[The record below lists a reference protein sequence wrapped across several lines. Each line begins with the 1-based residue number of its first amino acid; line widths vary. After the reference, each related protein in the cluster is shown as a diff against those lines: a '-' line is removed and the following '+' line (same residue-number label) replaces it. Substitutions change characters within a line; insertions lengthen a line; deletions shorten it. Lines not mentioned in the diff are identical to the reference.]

1 MHIRCIWIL
10 ICFSDRKSFLL
21 MATGHY
27 RIRKTFW
34 IVLRG
39 SGTVS
44 SVLKVSASVGRIR
57 TGGHTVLAQAGKV
70 VVEHKRTKID
80 MSREWPEQGCSEH
93 PLLFREPLMDYL
105 DLFRHYNRI
114 PDRVCGSLKLT
125 GKNQWISHGKSI
137 DFFPSILE
145 VF

>member
-1 MHIRCIWIL
+1 
-10 ICFSDRKSFLL
+10 
-21 MATGHY
+21 MATGQY
-27 RIRKTFW
+27 RIRKAFW

-44 SVLKVSASVGRIR
+44 SLLKVSASVGRIR
-57 TGGHTVLAQAGKV
+57 TGGDTVRVQAGKV
-70 VVEHKRTKID
+70 VVEQKRTKID

-93 PLLFREPLMDYL
+93 PLLFREPLMNYL
-105 DLFRHYNRI
+105 DLFRHYNRM

>member
-1 MHIRCIWIL
+1 
-10 ICFSDRKSFLL
+10 
-21 MATGHY
+21 MATGQY
-27 RIRKTFW
+27 RIRKAFW

-93 PLLFREPLMDYL
+93 PLLFREPLMNYL
-105 DLFRHYNRI
+105 DLFRHYNWI
-114 PDRVCGSLKLT
+114 PDRVYWSLKLT
-125 GKNQWISHGKSI
+125 VKTQGIPRAGN
-137 DFFPSILE
+137 LE
-145 VF
+145 F